1 MNESDRVIPRF
12 GSVHATGNGMIGHS
26 FSYSPAPIT
35 QHPSPSVLPWQSELL
50 SSIPGVAHGLTRR
63 IEGLGRADGNIGFS
77 APRDRDDA
85 WTMRQHW
92 CAALGFVP
100 EHLVTLGQI
109 HGRDV
114 HIATK
119 AHAGHG
125 ARPGSTQIGLGDALV
140 TNEIGPVLMTLHAD
154 CQPVL
159 IVDPGAGHRGA
170 AVGVAHAGW
179 RGTVADIVG
188 ATLSVMAAAFG
199 TRVDDVHVVLGP
211 AIGDCCYD
219 VGEDVV
225 DAWRRVAG
233 ADADEA
239 LVADDR
245 SPVTRGP
252 LRHRFS
258 LTAANTLLLSRAGV
272 RAANVE
278 MSGVCTKCD
287 GDHWFSHR
295 GQGAQTGRFGAMIS
309 ILEG

>member
-1 MNESDRVIPRF
+1 MMGTKVTRSQGLGVPGRADPPTPTL
-12 GSVHATGNGMIGHS
+12 S
-26 FSYSPAPIT
+26 
-35 QHPSPSVLPWQSELL
+35 PWQSELL

-63 IEGLGRADGNIGFS
+63 VEGLGRAHGNIGFS

-85 WTMRQHW
+85 WAMRRRW
-92 CAALGFVP
+92 CAAMGFEP

-140 TNEIGPVLMTLHAD
+140 TDQIGPVLMTLHAD

-159 IVDPGAGHRGA
+159 IVDPGAGRRGP
-170 AVGVAHAGW
+170 AVGIAHAGW
-179 RGTVADIVG
+179 RGTAADIVG
-188 ATLSVMAAAFG
+188 ATLAVMTAAFG

-211 AIGDCCYD
+211 AIGCCCYD

-225 DAWRRVAG
+225 EAWRQTAG

-239 LVADDR
+239 LSTDDR
-245 SPVTRGP
+245 SPVKTLRVPGP
-252 LRHRFS
+252 IRHRFS
-258 LTAANTLLLSRAGV
+258 LIVANALLLNRAGV
-272 RAANVE
+272 RAANMD
-278 MSGVCTKCD
+278 MSGICTKCE
-287 GDHWFSHR
+287 GANWFSHR

-309 ILEG
+309 INGG